1 MKSRYFLAL
10 MSLLAFG
17 CAAEVP
23 NSQSAESPTSPT
35 VTTAQSEAQ
44 STTEQDA
51 IKSGTFIAG
60 EHATEGTVRI
70 ATQNGKPVLELDQAF
85 KTFDMGPD
93 LVVILHRS
101 DDVLGSTKP
110 PSYPLQKGDY
120 VILAPLQNFS
130 GAQTYSIPE
139 NINLE
144 DYKSAVIWCRQF
156 NATFGTARLQPE
168 PSAARPLGVSGSGEL
183 AEHRTSKR
191 LGNTGSTSAQ

>member
-1 MKSRYFLAL
+1 MKLRYFLAL
-10 MSLLAFG
+10 GLSLLTFG

-23 NSQSAESPTSPT
+23 NSQSADPASPTAT
-35 VTTAQSEAQ
+35 EAQ
-44 STTEQDA
+44 PETQSTNEQDA

-70 ATQNGKPVLELDQAF
+70 VTQNGKPFLELDQAF

-110 PSYPLQKGDY
+110 PSYPLQAGDY
-120 VILAPLQNFS
+120 VILAPLQKFS

-156 NATFGTARLQPE
+156 NATFGTARL
-168 PSAARPLGVSGSGEL
+168 S
-183 AEHRTSKR
+183 
-191 LGNTGSTSAQ
+191 NTGSTSVQ